1 MLLGIE
7 LHHLKQTK
15 VEKLKDKKLSDNN
28 RVVLF
33 ETTSS

>member
-7 LHHLKQTK
+7 LHHLKKTK
-15 VEKLKDKKLSDNN
+15 VEELKDKKLSDNN

>member
-7 LHHLKQTK
+7 LQKIKKTK
-15 VEKLKDKKLSDNN
+15 VEELKDKKLSDNN